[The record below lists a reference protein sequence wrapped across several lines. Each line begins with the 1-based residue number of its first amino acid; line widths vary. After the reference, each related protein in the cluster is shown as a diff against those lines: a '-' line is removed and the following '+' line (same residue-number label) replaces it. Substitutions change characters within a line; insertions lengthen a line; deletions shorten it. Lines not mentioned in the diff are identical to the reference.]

1 MILAV
6 VLEKTGGNEVLEK
19 KSAME
24 KGDRTWI

>member
-6 VLEKTGGNEVLEK
+6 VPEKTGGNEALEK

>member
-6 VLEKTGGNEVLEK
+6 VPAKTGGNGVPEK